1 MLRRDYIMKLI
12 QQLMDS
18 LFLLLNTKDMDDDL
32 RREELDKFYKNYIG
46 ETVHFY
52 QNSSIADIVAFVED
66 KYGKEEVLYRI
77 EMLSEIMYHDSM
89 LELNIDEQRKKLT
102 KALSVFDYLEENS
115 NTYSIV
121 RAGKIDE
128 LKDKLRAIDNDS
140 IV

>member
-12 QQLMDS
+12 QQMMDS
-18 LFLLLNTKDMDDDL
+18 LFLLLNKKDMNDDL
-32 RREELDKFYKNYIG
+32 RREELGKFYKNYIG
-46 ETVHFY
+46 ETAHFY
-52 QNSSIADIVAFVED
+52 QNSSMEDIVAFVED

-89 LELNIDEQRKKLT
+89 LELNIEEQQKKLT

-128 LKDKLRAIDNDS
+128 LKDKLRAIDNNS